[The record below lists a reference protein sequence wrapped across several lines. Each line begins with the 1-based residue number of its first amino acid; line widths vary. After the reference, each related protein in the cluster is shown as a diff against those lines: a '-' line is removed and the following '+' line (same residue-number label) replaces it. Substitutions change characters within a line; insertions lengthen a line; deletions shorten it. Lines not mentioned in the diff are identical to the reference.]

1 MKTVKEVLQ
10 TKGSDLAIVAPD
22 VSVFDA
28 TQQMSDRGIGSLLV
42 MRDGKLLGVISERDV
57 VYKLVRSDKSSV
69 HTLVEEIMSSHVLVV
84 TPQQTVEDCMALM
97 TEKRVRHLPV
107 VEDDQILGVVSIGD
121 AVKAI
126 VAEQQFVIEQLENY
140 ITS

>member
-10 TKGSDLAIVAPD
+10 TKGFDFSAVEPEAP
-22 VSVFDA
+22 VSQA

-42 MRDGKLLGVISERDV
+42 MRGDTLLGVISERDV
-57 VYKLVRSDKSSV
+57 VYKLVRNDKSSE
-69 HTLVEEIMSSHVLVV
+69 HTPVESIMSSNVLFV
-84 TPQQTVEDCMALM
+84 TPEQTVDDCMALM

-107 VEDDQILGVVSIGD
+107 VEDNKVVGIVSIGD

-140 ITS
+140 ISS